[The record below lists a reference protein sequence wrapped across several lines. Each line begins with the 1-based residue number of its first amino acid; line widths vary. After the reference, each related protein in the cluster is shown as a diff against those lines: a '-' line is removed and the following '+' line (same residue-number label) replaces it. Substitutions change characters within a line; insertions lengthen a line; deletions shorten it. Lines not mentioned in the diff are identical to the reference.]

1 MEKQQKKSNKK
12 RIWDII
18 VYSFAGL
25 LILLGAGLLI
35 SENVVFSDY
44 SPPPTMPAQTP
55 HITPDTSETALPST
69 APEPTVTPEP
79 TPAAAPMYIY
89 FPRFEIQSLVKPVGL
104 ADDGSIGTIDAAD
117 IAAWYDKSPVPGEEG
132 NSIINGHVR
141 YKGKAGHFSVLKDM
155 VAGDSVVV
163 KLYDGTYRY
172 FEVEKVEIYS
182 IFDYPQEYLRAGGET
197 RLTLITCT
205 GEWNSQ
211 YGTSGERV
219 FVICEPVEYVG

>member
-79 TPAAAPMYIY
+79 TPAAAPMYICIKSQ
-89 FPRFEIQSLVKPVGL
+89 RNITEWKKLLSSL
-104 ADDGSIGTIDAAD
+104 
-117 IAAWYDKSPVPGEEG
+117 PGEQQLF
-132 NSIINGHVR
+132 IVR
-141 YKGKAGHFSVLKDM
+141 LAVHIS
-155 VAGDSVVV
+155 
-163 KLYDGTYRY
+163 
-172 FEVEKVEIYS
+172 
-182 IFDYPQEYLRAGGET
+182 
-197 RLTLITCT
+197 
-205 GEWNSQ
+205 
-211 YGTSGERV
+211 SG
-219 FVICEPVEYVG
+219 

>member
-117 IAAWYDKSPVPGEEG
+117 IAAWYQDSPIPGEYG
-132 NSIINGHVR
+132 NSQINGHVR
-141 YKGKAGHFSVLKDM
+141 YGGKKGSFSVLADFKENDE
-155 VAGDSVVV
+155 VIIELA
-163 KLYDGTYRY
+163 DGSFRY
-172 FEVEKVEIYS
+172 FYVESVAVYS
-182 IFDYPQEYLRAGGET
+182 YADFPKELLTLDGEA
-197 RLTLITCT
+197 RMTLITCS
-205 GEWNSQ
+205 GEWSTQ
-211 YGTSGERV
+211 YGTSKDRIV
-219 FVICEPVEYVG
+219 VICKPKV

>member
-117 IAAWYDKSPVPGEEG
+117 IADTCQSRKHIHTDSGSLVTLDLKVNLAREQFQTIRDKLVYRCDSQTCKYRTGFG
-132 NSIINGHVR
+132 SALFS
-141 YKGKAGHFSVLKDM
+141 GKEHFRACL
-155 VAGDSVVV
+155 AFRIR
-163 KLYDGTYRY
+163 KLSMFLHDQCGT
-172 FEVEKVEIYS
+172 
-182 IFDYPQEYLRAGGET
+182 
-197 RLTLITCT
+197 
-205 GEWNSQ
+205 
-211 YGTSGERV
+211 
-219 FVICEPVEYVG
+219 